1 MYFDF
6 EDHRPDI
13 SPVGRAISWREGI
26 LLSIIAH
33 MAMVIVLLTAPQW
46 LPAQAARRPRE
57 VVVAKEEKHEPL
69 RFVMVQPKVDVP
81 APKPPPRAD
90 LSDKDRIAQAP
101 QRAEKPT
108 NPLPYSRGNSRELA
122 EQQREME
129 RARGRGP
136 TPEPQAGPPAEP
148 SPPEATR
155 VPEQQSAL
163 ALPTPSP
170 PPQQPAGAGGRGRAG
185 GGSLGDALRNLERY
199 VQNEQ
204 LSNPGGGNNNFGPA
218 IQFDTMGVDFGRWI
232 ARFKAQVER
241 NWFPLI
247 PQAAMSM
254 SGHTVITFNVH
265 KNGTITDLT
274 IVRPSTING
283 FNNAA
288 YGAMVSSNPT
298 IPLPSEYPAEKAFFT
313 VTFFYNESPQ

>member
-13 SPVGRAISWREGI
+13 TPVGRAISWREGI

-46 LPAQAARRPRE
+46 LPTRPARRPQA
-57 VVVAKEEKHEPL
+57 VVAAKEDKHEPL

-90 LSDKDRIAQAP
+90 LSDKDRIARAP

-108 NPLPYSRGNSRELA
+108 NPLPYSRGNSRELS
-122 EQQREME
+122 EQQLEME

-163 ALPTPSP
+163 ALPTPAP
-170 PPQQPAGAGGRGRAG
+170 PPQQPAGAGGRTQA

-199 VQNEQ
+199 VQGQQ
-204 LSNPGGGNNNFGPA
+204 LENPRGGNSNFGPTV
-218 IQFDTMGVDFGRWI
+218 QFDTKGVDFGRWWL
-232 ARFKAQVER
+232 RFRAQIMR
-241 NWFPLI
+241 NWLPLI
-247 PQAAMSM
+247 PEAAMSM
-254 SGHTVITFNVH
+254 SGHTVLTFNVH
-265 KNGTITDLT
+265 KNGTITDVT
-274 IVRPSTING
+274 VVQPSRVGG
-283 FNNAA
+283 FTNAA
-288 YGAMVSSNPT
+288 YGGIVSSNPT
-298 IPLPSEYPAEKAFFT
+298 IPLPPEYPDPKMEMT
-313 VTFFYNESPQ
+313 VTFYYNESPP